1 MEGNCFGSDHEELL
15 NKHDK
20 IFDSALDTEIEKS
33 YLLGKKIGRGR
44 FSTVVE
50 ATSKKDNHKYAVK
63 IIEKYLIHETNK
75 REIDFMKRLEHPNIV
90 KLYEIYES
98 KEIAY
103 IVLEL
108 VDGGSLFDRI
118 VEKGYY
124 SEKNAIIIVKQIL
137 SAVDYLH
144 KQGIVHR
151 DLKPENF
158 LCSGQGE
165 DEIIKIADFSFSK
178 LIPEDDQLMVFDD
191 YHGSL
196 GNVAAEIIWGK
207 IYNKPVDMWG
217 IGTVTYILLG
227 GYPPFYAESETALFD
242 KIVNAEYDFDDE
254 CWDDISDLAKDFIR
268 HLIVKDPNE
277 RLSAPQAL
285 KHAWLAHYNF

>member
-63 IIEKYLIHETNK
+63 IIEKSMIKDDIRLLK
-75 REIDFMKRLEHPNIV
+75 QQIDLMKRLEHSNIV

-98 KEIAY
+98 EEKVY
-103 IVLEL
+103 IVMEL
-108 VDGGSLFDRI
+108 VNGGELFDRI
-118 VEKGYY
+118 VDKGYY

-144 KQGIVHR
+144 HQGIVHR
-151 DLKPENF
+151 DLKPENL

-165 DEIIKIADFSFSK
+165 DEIVKIVDFSLSK
-178 LIPEDDQLMVFDD
+178 VISEDDQLMISNGHCSPG
-191 YHGSL
+191 Y
-196 GNVAAEIIWGK
+196 VAPEVLMRK
-207 IYNKPVDMWG
+207 TYDKSVDMWG
-217 IGTVTYILLG
+217 IGIITYILLA
-227 GYPPFYAESETALFD
+227 GYPPFYAESDTALFE
-242 KIVNAEYDFDDE
+242 KIMNVEYKFEDG
-254 CWDDISDLAKDFIR
+254 CWDTVSDLAKDFIQ
-268 HLIVKDPNE
+268 HLLVKDPNE

-285 KHAWLAHYNF
+285 KHAWFW